1 MFPKNRQLI
10 ALAIAP
16 MSVQVKFSSL
26 CKPINKCFLEYCIRL
41 TSSEDQNLCRGGGT
55 WADAWDGGALELVHN
70 GNVIHTFQ
78 PLFESDEKC
87 LRSDQVDPI
96 NDVFQIRS
104 TTTDGVSFIHLRLSI
119 PFI

>member
-1 MFPKNRQLI
+1 MQIYQKWY
-10 ALAIAP
+10 
-16 MSVQVKFSSL
+16 
-26 CKPINKCFLEYCIRL
+26 LEYCIRL

-104 TTTDGVSFIHLRLSI
+104 TTNDSVSCVYLEHLYLKFFYDFHEFDFRFVSQV
-119 PFI
+119 